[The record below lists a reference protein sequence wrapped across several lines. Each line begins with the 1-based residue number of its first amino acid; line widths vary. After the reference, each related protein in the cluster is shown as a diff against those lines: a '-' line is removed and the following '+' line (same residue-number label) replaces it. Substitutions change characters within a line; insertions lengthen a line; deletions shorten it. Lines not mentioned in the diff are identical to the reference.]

1 MTSTIPEYS
10 VKTAP
15 APQQN
20 YDIQFYE
27 SWFDEVDAE
36 EVYRNFTEKIWKRY
50 DEYYGMGCM
59 ISRTILVDSNTG
71 KIIKPFRLFK
81 SPNSEEYYKN
91 QGRWRYIAY
100 FVIKHENSI
109 ISTLSHRYIQE
120 NYIRAYKGRN
130 EHPANPYKWE
140 KDIEFRERQYYMDTY
155 TEGTPY
161 GYNIVFHPD
170 WKTTI
175 SHFTSVQEEIN
186 KCFVDNDPKKELK
199 SELPWH
205 TSNEYFNWID
215 KVQKGFI
222 EQCNL
227 IVDIFQAYWN
237 NPCCCVYEWNYGYLE
252 QAFFY
257 NTYDGFIN
265 IVDGDNDWRNYY
277 MDGLVWNYDTYLSRI
292 FNAWKDRII
301 TFLENEG
308 VELPSEY
315 NRKLYIISYG
325 YMNNS
330 SETLFE
336 YYKADFKRFM
346 SYCFLRYTGG
356 GTGYIS
362 GEITFGWRQDTSTG
376 LTDYD
381 GNIIPYEYYL
391 EYIRELLIVHNALFF
406 ITEVKPSIYA
416 QKDAQTIFDLLNF
429 NNEMLTESVEQVIRV
444 MNQASEELVGE
455 QGTFTFEDDLICL
468 RPQSDSENRYDYSE
482 VNNYKQLMPTIQSI
496 REMIRKNN
504 EKNKYI
510 VFIMQ
515 SERGTFFTLMSG
527 TTSPSESEQPK
538 ISEFFVTE
546 DGRIC
551 VIHNTKPEE
560 PIDWTIDKYYTTSMY
575 CMNLNNLS
583 VTYETEKGDL
593 LEPHSGT
600 VDLIGYIEVTF
611 QSLN

>member
-1 MTSTIPEYS
+1 MASTIPEYS

-36 EVYRNFTEKIWKRY
+36 KVRDDLISKSNL
-50 DEYYGMGCM
+50 EYM
-59 ISRTILVDSNTG
+59 ISRTILVDSNTR
-71 KIIKPFRLFK
+71 KIIKPFRFFK
-81 SPNSEEYYKN
+81 SPYSKSYYEN
-91 QGRWRYIAY
+91 QGRWKYIAY
-100 FVIKHENSI
+100 YESEK
-109 ISTLSHRYIQE
+109 ISFQRLYLTGYKSGSSGFA
-120 NYIRAYKGRN
+120 NDWIRSTTAPQSGLNK
-130 EHPANPYKWE
+130 
-140 KDIEFRERQYYMDTY
+140 FF
-155 TEGTPY
+155 
-161 GYNIVFHPD
+161 FHPD
-170 WKTTI
+170 WKTTL
-175 SHFTSVQEEIN
+175 SHFASVQEAIN

-215 KVQKGFI
+215 KVQRGFI

-227 IVDIFQAYWN
+227 IVDIFQAYWD
-237 NPCCCVYEWNYGYLE
+237 NPWCLVYEWNYGYLE

-257 NTYDGFIN
+257 NTYDGFVN
-265 IVDGDNDWRNYY
+265 IVDGKNDWSHSY
-277 MDGLVWNYDTYLSRI
+277 MDGLVWNYDTYLSKI

-301 TFLENEG
+301 TFLESEG

-330 SETLFE
+330 SQTLFE
-336 YYKADFKRFM
+336 YYNYDFKKLLGSFLAFSGNSN
-346 SYCFLRYTGG
+346 SYF
-356 GTGYIS
+356 IS
-362 GEITFGWRQDTSTG
+362 GDITFGWKQDPEVYG
-376 LTDYD
+376 TDYD
-381 GNIIPYEYYL
+381 GRVIPYEYYL
-391 EYIRELLIVHNALFF
+391 NFSRELLIVHNDNLLFY
-406 ITEVKPSIYA
+406 TMTVRPSIYTK
-416 QKDAQTIFDLLNF
+416 KDAQTIFDLLNF
-429 NNEMLTESVEQVIRV
+429 NNEMLTESIERVIQL

-455 QGTFTFEDDLICL
+455 EGTFTFEDDLICL
-468 RPQSDSENRYDYSE
+468 RPQSDFENQYDYSE

-515 SERGTFFTLMSG
+515 SDRGTFFTLMSG
-527 TTSPSESEQPK
+527 TTSPSSSEQPK
-538 ISEFFVTE
+538 ISEFFMTE
-546 DGRIC
+546 DDRIC

-560 PIDWTIDKYYTTSMY
+560 PIDWTVDKYYTTSMY

-600 VDLIGYIEVTF
+600 VDLIGYLEVTF
-611 QSLN
+611 QSSN

>member
-1 MTSTIPEYS
+1 MASTIPEYS

-36 EVYRNFTEKIWKRY
+36 KVRDDLIKNSNL
-50 DEYYGMGCM
+50 EYM

-71 KIIKPFRLFK
+71 KIIKPFRFFK
-81 SPNSEEYYKN
+81 SPYTKTYYTS
-91 QGRWRYIAY
+91 QGRWKYIAY
-100 FVIKHENSI
+100 YKSEN
-109 ISTLSHRYIQE
+109 ISYLSLILE
-120 NYIRAYKGRN
+120 AYKTRGIYAIQWNRSVAVPRDLSN
-130 EHPANPYKWE
+130 KS
-140 KDIEFRERQYYMDTY
+140 KFI
-155 TEGTPY
+155 
-161 GYNIVFHPD
+161 FHPD
-170 WKTTI
+170 WKTTL
-175 SHFTSVQEEIN
+175 SHFASVQEAIN

-215 KVQKGFI
+215 KVQRGFI

-227 IVDIFQAYWN
+227 IVDIFQAYWD
-237 NPCCCVYEWNYGYLE
+237 NPCCLVYEWNYGYLE

-257 NTYDGFIN
+257 NTYDGFVN
-265 IVDGDNDWRNYY
+265 VVDGKNDWSNSY
-277 MDGLVWNYDTYLSRI
+277 MDGLVWNYDTYLSKI
-292 FNAWKDRII
+292 FNTWKDRII
-301 TFLENEG
+301 AFLEQEG

-325 YMNNS
+325 YMNNE

-336 YYKADFKRFM
+336 YYSSDFKRLSGSFLVFSGNSD
-346 SYCFLRYTGG
+346 SYF
-356 GTGYIS
+356 IS
-362 GEITFGWRQDTSTG
+362 GDITFGWKQDPNAQSTTG
-376 LTDYD
+376 YD
-381 GNIIPYEYYL
+381 GRVIPYEYYL
-391 EYIRELLIVHNALFF
+391 DFSKELLIVHNNNPLFY
-406 ITEVKPSIYA
+406 TLTVRPSIYA

-429 NNEMLTESVEQVIRV
+429 NNEMLTESVERVIRL
-444 MNQASEELVGE
+444 MNQASEELVGKE
-455 QGTFTFEDDLICL
+455 GTFIFEDDLLCL
-468 RPQSDSENRYDYSE
+468 RPQSDSENQYDYSE

-515 SERGTFFTLMSG
+515 CERGTFFTLMSG
-527 TTSPSESEQPK
+527 TTNPSSGEQPK
-538 ISEFFVTE
+538 ISEFFMTE
-546 DGRIC
+546 DDRIC
-551 VIHNTKPEE
+551 VIHNTKTEE

-611 QSLN
+611 QSSN